1 VKYFLLIFVV
11 ACKLSPFSTP
21 RDSGL
26 VVAEGTLPTSDFYLQ
41 IEEGVVLVKENDTR
55 TVTFK
60 LHDLKLRQP
69 QNSYAVSRTDNDQLI
84 DGIDNVIIDS
94 YQGKPRLLYL
104 DEIKFSITPNAEQ
117 PYVYTCAFSDVVLG
131 KVKFRV
137 DTGASKRQGV
147 SEASKRQGDSV
158 RGCTSNHDEV
168 ARKQTIQEKCSEYAA
183 VNALSDSAKL
193 RYQSPDFK
201 EGKVF
206 SEDAVY
212 IYKHSHSAEG
222 ITCEQYVIFDR
233 AAVDYMQAHNLTCTD
248 RKIKTPH
255 TGDKFLTYDCL
266 AVDVIFFHG
275 QADGTLQVLSKYK
288 SEHSDTEGKYF
299 KGAVTTIERNGTID
313 WKDDKKYNRTV
324 RITAKVSG

>member
-1 VKYFLLIFVV
+1 MKYFLLTFVV

-26 VVAEGTLPTSDFYLQ
+26 VVAEDTLPTSDFYLQ
-41 IEEGVVLVKENDTR
+41 IEEGVVLVKENDKR
-55 TVTFK
+55 VVTFK

-69 QNSYAVSRTDNDQLI
+69 QNSYAVSRTDDDQLI

-94 YQGKPRLLYL
+94 HQGKPRLLYL
-104 DEIKFSITPNAEQ
+104 DEIKFSITPNAAQ

-147 SEASKRQGDSV
+147 SEASEKQGD
-158 RGCTSNHDEV
+158 GCTSNHDEV
-168 ARKQTIQEKCSEYAA
+168 ARKQIIEEKCSEYAA
-183 VNALSDSAKL
+183 VNALSDRAKL
-193 RYQSPDFK
+193 RYHSSDFND
-201 EGKVF
+201 GKVF
-206 SEDAVY
+206 SEGDVY
-212 IYKHSHSAEG
+212 IYKRSHSADG

-255 TGDKFLTYDCL
+255 TGDKSLTYACN

-275 QADGTLQVLSKYK
+275 QAEGTLQVLSKYK
-288 SEHSDTEGKYF
+288 SELSDTKGKYF
-299 KGAVTTIERNGTID
+299 EGTVTTIEPNGTID
-313 WKDDKKYNRTV
+313 WGNNQKYNRTV